1 MKKIECLVVCINY
14 SDFLAHTLPFNKKHF
29 NKMVVVTDTKDVDTK
44 KLCEKWNV
52 TCVTSDEMYVD
63 GATVPNKG
71 LAINIGLKHLDL
83 DGWTLIMDADIW
95 LPDETRSI
103 LNKQILDESKL
114 YSIDR
119 LMCNSY
125 EEWIDFIFS
134 TKSLYGGWIYQ
145 HIDLFKLGTRLVQY
159 HGDLYWP
166 IGYFQL
172 WNPSKTN
179 IYTYPIAESQPG
191 FDRVDVQML
200 KQFPQEK
207 RELLASLICIHIA
220 SENHKQGQ
228 NWKGRGTRQFGPSI
242 PITIKINTWDKI
254 KNFFLKPF
262 RNKY

>member
-1 MKKIECLVVCINY
+1 
-14 SDFLAHTLPFNKKHF
+14 
-29 NKMVVVTDTKDVDTK
+29 MVVVTDTKDIETK

-52 TCVTSDEMYVD
+52 TCISSDEMYVN

-71 LAINIGLKHLDL
+71 IAINIGLKHLTL
-83 DGWTLIMDADIW
+83 DDWVLMMDADIW
-95 LPDETRSI
+95 LPDEARY
-103 LNKQILDESKL
+103 ILDKHKLDETKL

-125 EEWIDFIFS
+125 EEWIEFLYG
-134 TKSLYGGWIYQ
+134 TKSIYEGWIYQ
-145 HIDLFKLGTRLVQY
+145 HCDFFKIGTRLVQY

-172 WNPSKTN
+172 WNAGKTN
-179 IYTYPIAESQPG
+179 IKTYPIADALPG

-200 KQFPQEK
+200 KQFPSEK
-207 RELLASLICIHIA
+207 RELLASLICVHLA

-242 PITIKINTWDKI
+242 PVKVEDPLNIKI
-254 KNFFLKPF
+254 KNFIRSLF
-262 RNKY
+262 KYK